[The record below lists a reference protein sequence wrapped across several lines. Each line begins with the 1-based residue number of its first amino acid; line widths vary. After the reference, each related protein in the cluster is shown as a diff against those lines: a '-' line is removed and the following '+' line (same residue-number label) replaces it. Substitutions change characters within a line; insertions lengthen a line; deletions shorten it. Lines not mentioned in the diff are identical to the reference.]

1 MNKFGGTSGF
11 KDVQSAVNPKEK
23 VKGAI
28 KISGF
33 IRGNKKSQ

>member
-1 MNKFGGTSGF
+1 MKKFYGTSGF
-11 KDVQSAVNPKEK
+11 KDVKSAVNPKGK

-33 IRGNKKSQ
+33 IRGNRKSQ